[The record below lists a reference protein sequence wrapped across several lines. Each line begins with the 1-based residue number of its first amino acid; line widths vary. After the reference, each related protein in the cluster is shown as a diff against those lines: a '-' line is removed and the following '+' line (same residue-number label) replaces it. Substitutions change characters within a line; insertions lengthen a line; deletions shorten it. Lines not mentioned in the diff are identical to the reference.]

1 MQAFIQKI
9 IALIMSI
16 LAFLGLTKPVVEI
29 DPDSYK
35 IDGNTV
41 EFCFDSNPTT
51 GYGWTAEID
60 GDCVEL
66 TKDEYVQDKVNDG
79 PAAIAGVGGK
89 QYYVFTAVK
98 EGTAT
103 VTFTYARSWD
113 QNDDDR
119 VITAQIAVSADKTIE
134 VKTFGAK

>member
-60 GDCVEL
+60 GDCVVL

-79 PAAIAGVGGK
+79 PVAIAGVGGK

-103 VTFTYARSWD
+103 VTFTYARSWE